1 MSEGAQ
7 CTMERGRVA
16 VGHLQE
22 GQSHGTQVT
31 ISWAGNAF
39 EIPSVSQPPSAPS
52 FTAWPLLSPLGHP
65 RGPFLVSE

>member
-1 MSEGAQ
+1 MTEGAQ

-39 EIPSVSQPPSAPS
+39 
-52 FTAWPLLSPLGHP
+52 L
-65 RGPFLVSE
+65 